1 MPYYGTMKLVIATK
15 NTNKVREMRDRLCSV
30 PDMEVLS
37 LADFPEIPDIA
48 EDGDSFT
55 ENAAI
60 KALAVAS
67 FTGMTSLADD
77 SGLVVDALD
86 GAPGIY
92 SARFGGPGLTDGERC
107 ELLLEKMAPV
117 PDGRRCARF
126 VCVMAVAR
134 PDAVLHT
141 AEGICEGS
149 IIHVMRG
156 NQGFGYDPVFL
167 VGGTDRTMAELSL
180 EEKNRISHRAR
191 ALEATVQFLEK
202 YSV

>member
-1 MPYYGTMKLVIATK
+1 MERLIVATNNNGKLEEISAILGSHFCVLGMKDAGI
-15 NTNKVREMRDRLCSV
+15 
-30 PDMEVLS
+30 DM
-37 LADFPEIPDIA
+37 DI
-48 EDGDSFT
+48 E
-55 ENAAI
+55 ENGSTFVDNARI
-60 KALAVAS
+60 KARAIHELIGGHV
-67 FTGMTSLADD
+67 LADD
-77 SGLVVDALD
+77 SGLCIDALN

-92 SARFGGPGLTDGERC
+92 SARFGGPGLTDAERC

-134 PDAVLHT
+134 PDAVIHT

>member
-55 ENAAI
+55 ENAVI

-92 SARFGGPGLTDGERC
+92 SARFGGPGLTDAERC

-149 IIHVMRG
+149 IIHAMRG

-167 VGGTDRTMAELSL
+167 VEGTDRTMAELSL